1 MKINPS
7 IPPLNIINKNFSND
21 DALSNIL
28 SSLRGKDTLSNRDSI
43 NNIMPEPKLAKNYS
57 NRENQEIELYKDLIS
72 SSEYQINRLK
82 TILEIKKNK
91 INENFY
97 SNLKSF
103 SSNYQIETERNKY
116 NAKIN
121 NLNKENSYIGKK
133 FRK

>member
-82 TILEIKKNK
+82 TILEIKKIKSMK
-91 INENFY
+91 IFI
-97 SNLKSF
+97 L
-103 SSNYQIETERNKY
+103 I
-116 NAKIN
+116 
-121 NLNKENSYIGKK
+121 
-133 FRK
+133 